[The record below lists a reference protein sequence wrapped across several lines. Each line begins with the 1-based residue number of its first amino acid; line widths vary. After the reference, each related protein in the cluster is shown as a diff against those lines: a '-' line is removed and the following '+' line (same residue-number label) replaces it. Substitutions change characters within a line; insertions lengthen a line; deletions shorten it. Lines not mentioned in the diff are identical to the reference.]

1 MPRTLPANAIAEIA
15 KPLGVEPINIVGVDW
30 TGSGTEILYADRD
43 LAGVLGRIIELSEF
57 DEVVKA
63 TGNST
68 VTVRVSLDD
77 TDGELKTIYNTTDI
91 HKKRC
96 SVYQYFGN
104 LSLDDK
110 FLLFRGEIST
120 PVVWDEGKRIL
131 SFDILSQIESEEV
144 GFSPEE
150 GQFTDVSPAAV
161 GKVWP
166 LCFGSVAHVPVVK
179 TSDVIRGN
187 LVTTIGIP
195 DATLPLKR
203 KQLVFNLNYY
213 IQALAY
219 YSKVMEVAYT
229 IARPPIDIASDYLLT
244 IKTEDELKQVVEDYS
259 AVYEENKEELD
270 KLIQLLDEAPTA
282 QDAADVQAAIDAL
295 TPIVSALQYELS
307 LYKPQLDYAEAY
319 KEYVEIEVDNAQYEF
334 ETIGKLRETIV
345 KILEYISETAFE
357 LNRID
362 AVTVQQQHLS
372 QTVFTVVNGHKFPQ
386 STQVRLICKGMILIG
401 SFTGDVF
408 TLTQIEPRYR
418 NVAIAPR
425 QSTGQSIVAQSS
437 INAYGVAVQIRSMD
451 LTDLNAFWI
460 SDATVELAGNY
471 CLLSTGKIIKVSDQ
485 IGTKCFFDLEEIRV
499 DREKQKPYEPAEEKD
514 LTSWLWGQIV
524 ASGAQE
530 YTTKERER
538 KLREALSQD
547 AKDSLKSVED
557 RLEKLIEL
565 IDQAPTQEDRRAVQ
579 QAIYRDMGAYESIV
593 ASLRLPR
600 KDKLEAYRYIS
611 QQEFNNFLKL
621 ENLHRKEYWRAVQ
634 PPIVDVA
641 GDFAVTGPD
650 VVGSISEVAPVILPS
665 WLPFLSGQLL
675 SDLEEIT
682 TKLPNGQTILVDK
695 IPRTTLWVAE
705 AGTDVTL
712 DASYQEKYVCN
723 ILPSTIQAVYA
734 NRAVNGFKRLVPVP
748 SSYYV
753 KNEADNYGPYTCT
766 TITLR
771 KPLSEYDDEGWE
783 GDLYVSLISSVGPNT
798 ALIIKWILQQ
808 YTNTIIDSTSFDYV
822 ENRLTN
828 YPSHFALFDK
838 QDALALIEKIAWQA
852 RCNVILKHGTAYLQY
867 LSEIPDSIATIEQS
881 DIEHE
886 SLEISYTNTE
896 ELVTKFVGKWKTH
909 YQQDDTN
916 KTILRHN
923 IIKYGNI
930 EKEFD
935 FFIYNIESLVI
946 KSATF
951 WMIRYANTWKKIK
964 FKTFL
969 TNLKVES
976 FDAITIDLGDSLVA
990 SSSVLGLVEKASY
1003 DSNDYSITIECWLP
1017 VRAGEMV
1024 AYDYAFPADLAAETV
1039 FPTVEDV
1046 AAGIAGGDSRIPTGT
1061 SFALRQPNE
1070 IEYIELRPKD
1080 YGSRFPSDAADTVPL
1095 NPLAGYY
1102 EVDFKIQ
1109 KINEYL
1115 MRTMPGVT
1123 SVATDRSAGQ
1133 RPEQPQPEDNNWI
1146 GRVDSYV
1153 GGRIYKVSRSDG
1165 QVYNVHELGFNQ
1177 TAITLPGTRRNVSW
1191 NRHVRRYEMVRTVV
1205 QSGTMKEVR
1214 VDTHIDDLIICIDAN
1229 EDYLW
1234 VAKPYSLQKTAWD
1247 GSQITL
1253 NGTSVALSYDAD
1265 GSGGRTVI
1273 NLDNTDETEYQVV
1286 VPDYVTGEWI
1296 TIWRTETGL
1305 VDDQDEPV
1313 LWQDLNTAARAWAYD
1328 PESEE

>member
-1 MPRTLPANAIAEIA
+1 MPRTLPANAITEIA

-30 TGSGTEILYADRD
+30 VGNGTEILYADRD
-43 LAGVLGRIIELSEF
+43 LTGVLGRILELGEF
-57 DEVVKA
+57 DEIVKA

-68 VTVRVSLDD
+68 VSVRVSLDD
-77 TDGELKTIYNTTDI
+77 TDGELKTIYNTTDL

-96 SVYQYFGN
+96 SVYQYFGG
-104 LSLDDK
+104 LSLADK

-120 PVVWDEGKRIL
+120 PVVWDEGKRTL
-131 SFDILSQIESEEV
+131 SFDILSKIESEEV

-150 GQFTDVSPAAV
+150 GQFPDVSPAAI

-203 KQLVFNLNYY
+203 KQLVFNLNDYVK
-213 IQALAY
+213 ALAY
-219 YSKVMEVAYT
+219 YSKVMQVAYT
-229 IARPPIDIASDYLLT
+229 IARPPIDIASDYLVT
-244 IKTEDELKQVVEDYS
+244 IKTEDALKQAVENYSGLYEDY
-259 AVYEENKEELD
+259 KEQLD
-270 KLIQLLDEAPTA
+270 KLIELLDQAPTP
-282 QDAADVQAAIDAL
+282 DRAAGIQAAIDAT
-295 TPIVSALQYELS
+295 TPIVASLQYELS
-307 LYKPQLDYAEAY
+307 LYKPQLDYTEAY

-334 ETIGKLRETIV
+334 EMIGKLREAIV
-345 KILEYISETAFE
+345 KTLEYINETAFE

-362 AVTVQQQHLS
+362 AVMAQQQHLS

-386 STQVRLICKGMILIG
+386 STEIRLICKGMILIG
-401 SFTGDVF
+401 SFVGDVF
-408 TLTQIEPRYR
+408 TMTRIEPRYR
-418 NVAIAPR
+418 NIAIAPR
-425 QSTGQSIVAQSS
+425 QTTGQSIITQDS
-437 INAYGVAVQIRSMD
+437 ISAYGMTVQVKSMD

-460 SDATVELAGNY
+460 ADATTELAGNY

-485 IGTKCFFDLEEIRV
+485 IGTKCFFDLEEIRI
-499 DREKQKPYEPAEEKD
+499 DKEKEKPYEPAEEKD
-514 LTSWLWGQIV
+514 LTTWLWGQIA
-524 ASGAQE
+524 ASGARE
-530 YTTKERER
+530 YTVKERER
-538 KLREALSQD
+538 KLREALSKD
-547 AKDSLKSVED
+547 AKDSLKTMED

-565 IDQAPTQEDRRAVQ
+565 IDEAPTEDRRRGIQ

-593 ASLRLPR
+593 ANLRVPR

-611 QQEFNNFLKL
+611 REEFNNFLKL
-621 ENLHRKEYWRAVQ
+621 ENLHRKEYWRAAQ
-634 PPIVDVA
+634 PPVIDVP
-641 GDFAVTGPD
+641 GNYAVTGPD
-650 VVGSISEVAPVILPS
+650 VVGAISEVAPVILPS
-665 WLPFLSGQLL
+665 WLPFLKDQLL
-675 SDLEEIT
+675 SDLEEIN
-682 TKLPNGQTILVDK
+682 TKLPNDQTILVDK

-705 AGTDVTL
+705 GGTDVTL
-712 DASYQEKYVCN
+712 DTSYQEKYICN

-748 SSYYV
+748 SSYYI
-753 KNEADNYGPYTCT
+753 KNEADNYGPYSCT

-783 GDLYVSLISSVGPNT
+783 GDLYVSLVSSVGPNT

-808 YTNTIIDSTSFDYV
+808 YTNTLIDDTSFDYV
-822 ENRLTN
+822 EDRLTN
-828 YPSHFALFDK
+828 YPSHFALFNK
-838 QDALALIEKIAWQA
+838 EDALSLVEKIAWQA
-852 RCNVILKHGTAYLQY
+852 RCNLLLKHGTAYLQY
-867 LSEIPDSIATIEQS
+867 LSEIPDSVATIEQS

-886 SLEISYTNTE
+886 SLEISYSDTE
-896 ELVTKFVGKWKTH
+896 ELVTKFVAKWKTH
-909 YQQDDTN
+909 YQQDDDN

-1017 VRAGEMV
+1017 VRAGEM
-1024 AYDYAFPADLAAETV
+1024 ATYDYAFPADLPADTV
-1039 FPTVEDV
+1039 FPTIEDV

-1061 SFALRQPNE
+1061 SFSLRQPHE
-1070 IEYIELRPKD
+1070 TEYIELRPKD

-1109 KINEYL
+1109 KISEYL
-1115 MRTMPGVT
+1115 MRTLPGVA
-1123 SVATDRSAGQ
+1123 SIATDRSAGQ
-1133 RPEQPQPEDNNWI
+1133 RPDQPEPEDNNWI

-1153 GGRIYKVSRSDG
+1153 SGAMYKVSRSDG
-1165 QVYNVHELGFNQ
+1165 QVYDVYELGFDA
-1177 TAITLPGTRRNVSW
+1177 TATTLTGTRRNVSW
-1191 NRHVRRYEMVRTVV
+1191 NRHVRRYEMVRTTAQ
-1205 QSGTMKEVR
+1205 QSGSMKEVK
-1214 VDTHIDDLIICIDAN
+1214 VDVHIDDLILCIEGDGN
-1229 EDYLW
+1229 YLW
-1234 VAKPYSLQKTAWD
+1234 VAKPYTLQRTPWD
-1247 GSQITL
+1247 GQQITYNGTPVVLVYTL
-1253 NGTSVALSYDAD
+1253 NG
-1265 GSGGRTVI
+1265 RTVT
-1273 NLDNTDETEYQVV
+1273 NLNDPEEVEQQVL
-1286 VPDYVTGEWI
+1286 VPDYVAGEWI
-1296 TIWRTETGL
+1296 TVWRTETGFT
-1305 VDDQDEPV
+1305 DSQGEPV
-1313 LWQDLNTAARAWAYD
+1313 IWQDLNTAGRAWAYD
-1328 PESEE
+1328 TKGV